1 MRNVED
7 FLKAM
12 RADSIPAGEKG
23 LWNVRKFEIKKFI
36 LSPDKKKLI
45 APGNYTQLSKLTW
58 ASINFGGECV
68 MVDYYAELLTHM
80 NFIQKARGRV
90 FVSGLGLGCVLRGL
104 LLKEEVTYIDVVEKN
119 QEVID
124 LIWPFMPKDERL
136 KLRKADVL
144 KIKLNGESWDY
155 GWHDISTDGNKG
167 LEKKHA
173 TLIAMLHS
181 RIKKQGAWNFPR
193 ELKRHFD
200 LI

>member
-23 LWNVRKFEIKKFI
+23 LWNIRKFKIEKFI
-36 LSPDKKKLI
+36 LSPDKNKVI
-45 APGNYTQLSKLTW
+45 TPGNYTQLSKVTW
-58 ASINFGGECV
+58 ASIHLGVECV
-68 MVDYYAELLTHM
+68 MADYDAELFTHM

-104 LLKEEVTYIDVVEKN
+104 LLKDDVTRIDVVEKN

-124 LIWPFMPKDERL
+124 LVCPFVSKYERL
-136 KLRKADVL
+136 NLRKMDVL

-167 LEKKHA
+167 LAKKHA
-173 TLIAMLHS
+173 AIIAMLHS
-181 RIKKQGAWNFPR
+181 RIKQQGAWNFPR
-193 ELKRHFD
+193 ELKRYFS